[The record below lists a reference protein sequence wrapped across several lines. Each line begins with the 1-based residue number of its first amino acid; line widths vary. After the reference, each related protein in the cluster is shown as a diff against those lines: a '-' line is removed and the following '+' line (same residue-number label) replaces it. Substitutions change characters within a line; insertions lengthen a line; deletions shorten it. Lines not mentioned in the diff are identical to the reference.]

1 MSHSFALL
9 AVSNGAVA
17 HSLLQSH
24 LRTLRPM
31 TSVSRTSGRRSATSP
46 VVSSSNSFPTLHVQQ
61 GGHGDGVP
69 PALRCGDV
77 HQVLPWDSAGV
88 IPPGPSW
95 DAESIPWLSLCS
107 RDDCAMAVTGTVLSL
122 SLSLNPVL
130 PLRGPQPLPQ
140 VRQWPEPPPSSDHCL
155 PGQVKVSPSCPG
167 WGPCA
172 VLEFDPLSFLPSLN
186 TVDVMP
192 QASTCSCTFFL
203 PSYSS

>member
-1 MSHSFALL
+1 MGTGYPLPCAAGMFTRYFPGTPLGSFRL
-9 AVSNGAVA
+9 A
-17 HSLLQSH
+17 
-24 LRTLRPM
+24 
-31 TSVSRTSGRRSATSP
+31 
-46 VVSSSNSFPTLHVQQ
+46 
-61 GGHGDGVP
+61 
-69 PALRCGDV
+69 
-77 HQVLPWDSAGV
+77 
-88 IPPGPSW
+88 PPGMLRASLGF
-95 DAESIPWLSLCS
+95 ALCS